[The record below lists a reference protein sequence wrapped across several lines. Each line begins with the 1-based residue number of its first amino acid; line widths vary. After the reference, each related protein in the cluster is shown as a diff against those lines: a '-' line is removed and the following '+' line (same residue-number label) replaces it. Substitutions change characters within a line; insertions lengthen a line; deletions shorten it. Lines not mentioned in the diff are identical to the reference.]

1 MSKKFEIKDFNNDS
15 LIIFYYNGND
25 SEKIPKIKRH
35 IYNLINY
42 ILQIIAMNYE
52 KEGIDDICEYAET
65 LDEELGFIF
74 HQETINAISKP
85 YHFPLFV
92 REKIYLLRE
101 TISPMINNTLGNKM
115 KRNDPDWVKVSQI
128 AQEILKDIGK
138 EQITPREFLKTE
150 NLSMDWI

>member
-15 LIIFYYNGND
+15 LVIFYYCGND
-25 SEKIPKIKRH
+25 SEKIQKIKRH
-35 IYNLINY
+35 IYNLIIY

-52 KEGIDDICEYAET
+52 KEDIDDVYEYTET

-74 HQETINAISKP
+74 HQETINAISNP
-85 YHFPLFV
+85 YHFPQFV
-92 REKIYLLRE
+92 RKKIYLLRK

-115 KRNDPDWVKVSQI
+115 KRNNPDWVKVSQM

-138 EQITPREFLKTE
+138 EQATPIEFLKKE
-150 NLSMDWI
+150 NLSIDWI